1 MRTGAIFARGSCRAL
16 KWMALFGVVF
26 ALVAGQAAAQVKIT
40 VPKTVDEGGRL
51 RISVSADIRVPASGA
66 ADTMSIAA
74 AVTTAAAAT
83 ATPGIVDAT
92 KMLTVAENGDYTAAG
107 SVTLHT
113 PRNTNAA
120 NHSETTVTGDIEL
133 QIQSDPDAE
142 DEGIVV
148 TLTLTAPTTTTVQN
162 KGGATLGLMV
172 PSGGNGTVAGTGGGT
187 VGGVDV
193 AEGSLGASVTIDD
206 SDDQTFVWSD
216 VKPATPNE
224 GADIKVTLTPKPTPE
239 QLSYATV
246 LSVDM
251 ADYSVS
257 PANYTFSADDAGT
270 ADDDETFH
278 EFTIKPPNPDGDR
291 DMDTIM
297 VRAFVAGSSTAR
309 VEPHEIEVADI
320 HGLPDADD
328 ITTKAYM
335 SDKDGKKDDKNE
347 AMSVMEGAEHPVH
360 VTVTADRGTTGYPSG
375 EKLKV
380 AVMGAAGQ
388 SRDYRVEPST
398 IEIASGTGKKSET
411 FKLWALE
418 DEDIGEEN
426 LMLQLKVTGADDKKG
441 PGEVMVPFSIMIT
454 DATEP
459 WVKVKDDAYD
469 AIKMALGEDP
479 LNPDDEV
486 MIMTDDLFMY
496 DADMYSVSFAASVEG
511 AAVSASSSGEAV
523 TIMAKS
529 AGEAKVTVTA
539 TATMAADSL
548 VITQD
553 RANVAQ
559 VTFPVMVEL
568 ADLMI
573 TLSGPEDMNIAEGMS
588 AMVTAT
594 ANRAVTEDTMVEL
607 IQTDG
612 TASPADFMAEPITI
626 MAGEMMG
633 TTMVMAVEDEMM
645 EDMEMLTLEGRVGAM
660 KTNTLSFNLWDAAV
674 PALPIIAQLLLAFFL
689 AIGGYR
695 RYLRR

>member
-16 KWMALFGVVF
+16 KWMAVLGVVF
-26 ALVAGQAAAQVKIT
+26 ALGAGQAAAQVKIT

-51 RISVSADIRVPASGA
+51 RISVSADIRVPASGV
-66 ADTMSIAA
+66 ADTMTIAA
-74 AVTTAAAAT
+74 AITPAAEGVAGT
-83 ATPGIVDAT
+83 NIVDAT
-92 KMLTVAENGDYTAAG
+92 KMLTVAEPTDYTTPG
-107 SVTLHT
+107 SVVLNT
-113 PRNTNAA
+113 PRNTNTA
-120 NHSETTVTGDIEL
+120 NYHETTLTGMIEL
-133 QIQSDPDAE
+133 QMQSDPDAE

-148 TLTLTAPTTTTVQN
+148 EITLTAPTTTTVQN
-162 KGGATLGLMV
+162 KGGAALALMV
-172 PSGGNGTVAGTGGGT
+172 PTGGNGAVQTDGTI
-187 VGGVDV
+187 D
-193 AEGSLGASVTIDD
+193 ASVTIDD
-206 SDDQTFVWSD
+206 TDDQTFVWSN

-224 GADIKVTLTPKPTPE
+224 GAGIMVTLTPKPTPV
-239 QLSYATV
+239 QLSYPTV
-246 LSVDM
+246 LSVDK
-251 ADYSVS
+251 AAYSVS
-257 PANYTFSADDAGT
+257 PANYTFAADDSDT

-278 EFTIKPPNPDGDR
+278 EFTITPPNPDGDR

-297 VRAFVAGSSTAR
+297 VRAFVAGSSDAR
-309 VEPHEIEVADI
+309 VTPQAIEVADI

-328 ITTKAYM
+328 ITAKAYM
-335 SDKDGKKDDKNE
+335 SDEEGKMDDKSE

-360 VTVTADRGTTGYPSG
+360 VTVTADRGTTGYPAG
-375 EKLKV
+375 EKLEV
-380 AVMGAAGQ
+380 TVMGTAGQ
-388 SRDYRVEPST
+388 GRDYRVEPTT
-398 IEIASGTGKKSET
+398 IEIASGTGKKSAT

-418 DEDIGEEN
+418 DEDIGEEE
-426 LMLQLKVTGADDKKG
+426 LMLTLKVMGADDKKG
-441 PGEVMVPFSIMIT
+441 SGEVMVPFSIMIE
-454 DATEP
+454 DATAP
-459 WVKVKDDAYD
+459 WVSVKDDAYD

-479 LNPDDEV
+479 LNPDDTV
-486 MIMTDDLFMY
+486 MVMTDDLFMY
-496 DADMYSVSFAASVEG
+496 DADMYNVSFAASVEG

-523 TIMAKS
+523 TIMAME

-539 TATMAADSL
+539 TASPMSSSL
-548 VITQD
+548 IITQD

-633 TTMVMAVEDEMM
+633 TTMVMAVEDDMM

-660 KTNTLSFNLWDAAV
+660 KTNSVSFYLWDAAV
-674 PALPIIAQLLLAFFL
+674 PALPIIAQLLLAGL
-689 AIGGYR
+689 LGVGGYR
-695 RYLRR
+695 RYRRR